1 MKCSG
6 NFSGI
11 GGWETGALLPLMMHV
26 WEKVKRET
34 QQPVWHP
41 EVRAWSCGRGWRPFK
56 EPEDEWSELHWSYE
70 MERNPVSITS
80 LSHVPEASPTTRM
93 FSCSTQQISLVLN
106 LIGFGFSIFKSGL
119 PMADVESKDI
129 GNLLRQ
135 GSRCWEWAWSLVASM
150 PPWSPFRL
158 LLPEWGG
165 AGQGGDSMLVSTE
178 GVCPYHVRSGLSWE
192 LGVGPDL
199 EVGDHI
205 LSAVGSGG
213 AGWTPVVRGSGRTE
227 T

>member
-1 MKCSG
+1 MGTFLGLVGERQVPSSHWWCY
-6 NFSGI
+6 I
-11 GGWETGALLPLMMHV
+11 

-34 QQPVWHP
+34 QQPIWHP
-41 EVRAWSCGRGWRPFK
+41 EVRAWSYGRGWRPFK

-80 LSHVPEASPTTRM
+80 LSHVPEASPTTRI

-135 GSRCWEWAWSLVASM
+135 GSRCWEWAWSLLASM
-150 PPWSPFRL
+150 PSWPPFRL
-158 LLPEWGG
+158 ATAWVGWDG
-165 AGQGGDSMLVSTE
+165 AGGDSMLVSTE
-178 GVCPYHVRSGLSWE
+178 GYVLTMSGQVCPGN
-192 LGVGPDL
+192 
-199 EVGDHI
+199 
-205 LSAVGSGG
+205 
-213 AGWTPVVRGSGRTE
+213 
-227 T
+227 